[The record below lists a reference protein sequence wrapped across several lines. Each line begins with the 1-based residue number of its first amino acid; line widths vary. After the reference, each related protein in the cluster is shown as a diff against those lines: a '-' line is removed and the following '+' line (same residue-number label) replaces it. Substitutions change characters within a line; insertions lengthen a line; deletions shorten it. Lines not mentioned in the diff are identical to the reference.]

1 MATLLDKMQTRKT
14 VLKRT
19 RTRADLPA
27 LVLYLETVSG
37 QPKRRVLD
45 SEGKEH
51 VIDESVLQ
59 SQYRLVSGGQ
69 AKELIDKHW
78 PHQKQP
84 PGKPAGADRTT

>member
-19 RTRADLPA
+19 RTRPDLPS

-45 SEGKEH
+45 AEGKEH
-51 VIDESVLQ
+51 LLDESVLQ
-59 SQYRLVSGGQ
+59 SQYKLVTGAQ

-78 PHQKQP
+78 PKARP
-84 PGKPAGADRTT
+84 AVKPAS